1 MDGEQ
6 VKIEMNGSTA
16 CTHAQ
21 THACTHTHTRMH
33 IHKHTHTHAPMRRH
47 TRTKMHDYA
56 CVCVRVC
63 VCAPMVVMNDFIKL
77 LRETV
82 IGSEGE
88 RRTEGEQEL
97 D

>member
-1 MDGEQ
+1 MYARTNARMHTHTHTHAHSQ
-6 VKIEMNGSTA
+6 THTHTR
-16 CTHAQ
+16 THAQ
-21 THACTHTHTRMH
+21 THTYKDARL
-33 IHKHTHTHAPMRRH
+33 RV
-47 TRTKMHDYA
+47 
-56 CVCVRVC
+56 CVCVC

>member
-1 MDGEQ
+1 MYARTNARMHTHTHTHAHSQ
-6 VKIEMNGSTA
+6 THTHTR
-16 CTHAQ
+16 THAQ
-21 THACTHTHTRMH
+21 THTYKDARL
-33 IHKHTHTHAPMRRH
+33 R
-47 TRTKMHDYA
+47 
-56 CVCVRVC
+56 